1 MTIRSITADEAYH
14 HCDPEEFAFETTN
27 EVEELTRFIG
37 QNRALEAVDFGI
49 GIRHEGFNLFVIG
62 PEGSGRHSVVQSF
75 INEKA
80 GHEQTPND
88 WCYVHNFNHPH
99 KPLSLEFQS
108 GKSLVFKQEMHDLID
123 MLRTTIPA
131 VFEGEDY
138 RSRKKT
144 IKDNLQQKIEKLY
157 RGVDERAKEESI
169 SVVRSEQGILFAPM
183 DGSGTTLDA
192 EAFRK
197 LPEETQKKIEK
208 AIKKVQSDLQQAIY
222 QISILKRNAEE
233 QSRKLKKETAGLA
246 VSHLIDTL
254 KAKYKDQEEIIDY
267 LDNVEKEITERVDD
281 FLPSLGKQS
290 EIFFPLV
297 SSGPSFKQY
306 EVNVLVTHEK
316 EGAPVVYEDMPTYQ
330 NLHGRIE
337 HKAEM
342 GMLTTNFT
350 LIKPGS
356 FHQANDG
363 YLILDARRLLIQPFA
378 YEGLKRTLRAQQIR
392 IEPVER
398 LLGLMSTVTLEP
410 KPIPLQTKV
419 VLIGDPLIYYL
430 LNYHDPEFQSLF
442 KVQADFEHSMNR
454 TAENQQLF
462 AALLASLA
470 RDKELLP
477 LHRTAVVRVIE
488 QAAREAGDR
497 EKLSLHIREFADL
510 IKEADYLAQQ
520 KEKKYIEAIEIEE
533 ALTAGRKRGSRIK
546 DRMFEAI
553 EQGIR
558 HIETSGEKV
567 GQVNGLSVILLGSD
581 SFGCPSRIT
590 ALTRPGKGG
599 IVDIEREVEL
609 GGPIHS
615 KGVMIL
621 DSFLSSRYARTIPL
635 GLRASLVFE
644 QSYGDIE
651 GDSASCA
658 ELCALLSSL
667 ADVPVRQSMA
677 ITGSVSQQ
685 GEVQAIGGVNEKIEG
700 FFDVCKQRGLIG
712 KEGVIIPATNA
723 RHLMLKKEVV
733 QALSEEKFFVYPVT
747 SVDEAIELLTG
758 VPAGERDDDG
768 NYPEESVNGRVEAR
782 LIRFSRDIQKFEK
795 VDKKNKTDEQEE
807 ADGTESE

>member
-14 HCDPEEFAFETTN
+14 HCDPQEFAFETTE

-49 GIRHEGFNLFVIG
+49 GIRHQGFNLFVIG

-99 KPLSLEFQS
+99 KPLPLEFPS

-144 IKDNLQQKIEKLY
+144 INENMQQKIDKLY
-157 RGVDERAKEESI
+157 SGVDERAREESI
-169 SVVRSEQGILFAPM
+169 SVVRGEQGILFAPI

-197 LPEETQKKIEK
+197 LPEEVQKEIEK
-208 AIKKVQSDLQQAIY
+208 AIKKVQSDLQQAIHE
-222 QISILKRNAEE
+222 ISILKRNAEE

-254 KAKYKDQEEIIDY
+254 KAKYKDQEKIIDY

-281 FLPSLGKQS
+281 FLPSSGKQS

-297 SSGPSFKQY
+297 SSAPSFKQY
-306 EVNVLVTHEK
+306 EVNVLVTHEN

-356 FHQANDG
+356 LHQANDG

-419 VLIGDPLIYYL
+419 VLIGDPLIYYR

-454 TAENQQLF
+454 TDESQQLF

-470 RDKELLP
+470 RDKKLLP
-477 LHRTAVVRVIE
+477 LHRTAVARVIE

-510 IKEADYLAQQ
+510 IKEADYLARQ
-520 KEKKYIEAIEIEE
+520 KEKKYIESMEIEE
-533 ALTAGRKRGSRIK
+533 ALTAYRKRGGRIK

-599 IVDIEREVEL
+599 VVDIEREVEL

-651 GDSASCA
+651 GDSASCG

-667 ADVPVRQSMA
+667 AEVPVRQSMA

-700 FFDVCKQRGLIG
+700 FFDVCNQRGLTG
-712 KEGVIIPATNA
+712 KEGVIIPATNV

-733 QALSEEKFFVYPVT
+733 QAISEEKFFVYPVT
-747 SVDEAIELLTG
+747 NVDEAIEILTG

-768 NYPEESVNGRVEAR
+768 NYPEESVNGRVEAG
-782 LIRFSRDIQKFEK
+782 LFRFARDIQKFEK
-795 VDKKNKTDEQEE
+795 IDKKNE
-807 ADGTESE
+807 